1 MTAPV
6 AQAAKI
12 SAKAPSATAAFS
24 ERRSRRPAV
33 GVRPGARSDPGA
45 PVSAGL
51 EAGID
56 SACGIEKAEAMRA
69 SEASTAVA
77 RSVFKAVFV
86 IARRAPSQRR
96 LI

>member
-12 SAKAPSATAAFS
+12 SAKAPYATAAF
-24 ERRSRRPAV
+24 
-33 GVRPGARSDPGA
+33 
-45 PVSAGL
+45 SAGL
-51 EAGID
+51 EAGTD

-69 SEASTAVA
+69 SEASTAEA
-77 RSVFKAVFV
+77 RSVFKAAFA